1 MAKLVDVYRSDRPLS
16 RRQLPLVVDENLT
29 MVMDLNSMGLICDN
43 KPIKGK
49 ELEEFT
55 RKVDLLTPT
64 ELSSALQVT
73 KNDMVRVLN
82 QAVPCVGCRRSVER
96 LYYQLFKC
104 GHPTLDP
111 LTVNQDGVITLR
123 TDKPIT
129 PAVLGTLFHGHSSR
143 LNKLVDSQ
151 PRRSK
156 KSHRCLL
163 HSLDSQRSRPITPAW
178 RDVWECMKPQCKEE
192 VVLIESTTL
201 HITLESYLRK
211 HRFCGECRTKVL
223 RAYTLLV
230 EEPEPCKEKGYV
242 SALYAGIKRCLPDKH
257 LHLQTKT
264 DYISKLISRAEP
276 ELMGRYD
283 IRRERHAKTLEI
295 AQEEVLTCLGICVYE
310 RLHRIYVRMREE
322 ECTCQVFAA
331 VAVDTLCRSFETA
344 VEMKQGISQLE
355 LLYEELTKEEL
366 LKQQRKE
373 QKKLKRR
380 RKKERLAADEKEN
393 CNRCETPVEE
403 EQQTQNNG
411 SNSGSSKLCSC
422 AITIV
427 VPNVTSLEK
436 TRETNVNCK
445 NCMGNNKTLLMN
457 GDGGGGGGGGSVGKS
472 NGKGSTT
479 KYMVNGSGEE
489 SGKDNWYDTETSN
502 CKCNAS
508 GSTTVTTSTNTIATS
523 ASTKKNKKSSAKS
536 EFAFSP
542 HDGGD
547 GGSTF
552 ECEHDDSDL
561 SDPMMPNNKAT
572 SVKQAVMKETWSSSE
587 HSHDC
592 GYSSENNNGCCET
605 TSGTS
610 SLPSSPEGSE
620 MACSGSCCNLAADC
634 HAEYKH
640 SKFFPRGNSIKLSL
654 QQMLE
659 DSCSSDE
666 DGEGSYISAE
676 EVREFQSKVR
686 HLTEVRQELRQTLRK
701 RFAQLCVNGAQM
713 QSHVSRDFK

>member
-1 MAKLVDVYRSDRPLS
+1 MAKLVDVYRTDKSLG
-16 RRQLPLVVDENLT
+16 RRQLPLIVDENLT

-43 KPIKGK
+43 KPVKGK

-55 RKVDLLTPT
+55 RKFELLSAT
-64 ELSSALQVT
+64 ELGAALHVT
-73 KNDMVRVLN
+73 KSDMVRVLN

-104 GHPTLDP
+104 GNPTLDP
-111 LTVNQDGVITLR
+111 LTVDRDGVITLR
-123 TDKPIT
+123 GDKPIT
-129 PAVLGTLFHGHSSR
+129 ASVLATLFHGHSSR
-143 LNKLVDSQ
+143 LNNLVDSQ

-178 RDVWECMKPQCKEE
+178 RDVWECMRQQCKEE
-192 VVLIESTTL
+192 VVLIEYTTL
-201 HITLESYLRK
+201 LVTLENYLRK

-242 SALYAGIKRCLPDKH
+242 AALYSGIKRCLPDKH

-276 ELMGRYD
+276 ELMGS
-283 IRRERHAKTLEI
+283 RRERHAKTLEI

-355 LLYEELTKEEL
+355 LLYEELTKEEQ

-380 RKKERLAADEKEN
+380 RKKDRLADEKEN
-393 CNRCETPVEE
+393 CKECEVVEE
-403 EQQTQNNG
+403 IAVQEDN
-411 SNSGSSKLCSC
+411 KLCSC
-422 AITIV
+422 V
-427 VPNVTSLEK
+427 VMKNKPGLEK
-436 TRETNVNCK
+436 QTSNWLLDDCKCSSNSNKPVNS
-445 NCMGNNKTLLMN
+445 NNKTGQYCDLELLDQN
-457 GDGGGGGGGGSVGKS
+457 K
-472 NGKGSTT
+472 N
-479 KYMVNGSGEE
+479 
-489 SGKDNWYDTETSN
+489 N
-502 CKCNAS
+502 CKCAPKKKKQAELFFDPDESDLSSDQQKPCKCSLTPANAS
-508 GSTTVTTSTNTIATS
+508 SKP
-523 ASTKKNKKSSAKS
+523 KKNKTPKTST
-536 EFAFSP
+536 FFSKNP
-542 HDGGD
+542 R
-547 GGSTF
+547 F
-552 ECEHDDSDL
+552 ECEADDSDL
-561 SDPMMPNNKAT
+561 SDKLI
-572 SVKQAVMKETWSSSE
+572 SGKQVAKETWSSSE
-587 HSHDC
+587 HSNDC

-620 MACSGSCCNLAADC
+620 LACSGSCCNLEGDC
-634 HAEYKH
+634 PDYKH
-640 SKFFPRGNSIKLSL
+640 TKFLLRGNNPKLSL
-654 QQMLE
+654 EQMLE

-666 DGEGSYISAE
+666 EGEESYISAE
-676 EVREFQSKVR
+676 EVREFQLKVG
-686 HLTEVRQELRQTLRK
+686 HLTEQREELRQTLRT
-701 RFAQLCVNGAQM
+701 RFAQLCVNGPHM
-713 QSHVSRDFK
+713 QNTKRVNHTLK